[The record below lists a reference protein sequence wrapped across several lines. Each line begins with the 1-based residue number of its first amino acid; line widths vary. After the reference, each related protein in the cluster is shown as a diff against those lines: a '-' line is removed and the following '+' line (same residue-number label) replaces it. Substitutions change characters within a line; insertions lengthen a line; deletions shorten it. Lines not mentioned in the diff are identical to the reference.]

1 MSLRRGYYARLEA
14 TGWTVTTVSSPWQW
28 QLAALV
34 QRWWSR

>member
-1 MSLRRGYYARLEA
+1 MSLRRGNHARLETA
-14 TGWTVTTVSSPWQW
+14 GWTVTVRSPWQR

>member
-1 MSLRRGYYARLEA
+1 MSLRRGSYAWLEA
-14 TGWTVTTVSSPWQW
+14 AGWTVTMNSPWQR